1 MNNSQ
6 LPEGYKLTDVGIFPE
21 QWEVMSLATM
31 CKAILD
37 CHHSTPVWTETG
49 TIVIRNQNIRD
60 GSLDFSEPSFTDQ
73 RHFAERTRRA
83 VPSFGDLVIT
93 REAPMG
99 QVCMIPNGLKC
110 CLGQRMVLLRIDCD
124 SADVAYLLYA
134 IQSDLLQRSI
144 FVAGGTGSTVSNLRI
159 PSLKSL
165 QIPTPPLPEQRSI
178 ATALSDMDELLGGL
192 DRLIAKKRDLK
203 QSTMQQLLTGK
214 TRLLGFCE
222 GKSYKKT
229 EVGLIP
235 EDWDSVEM
243 KNIVESNR
251 IPSGIYKEK
260 SLYGDGSQI
269 IKLGDIF
276 NLDYFDPNQSQ
287 RVLLESDEI
296 SKYRVNIGDI
306 FIALASVKL
315 EGVGKVMLVTELNE
329 DTAYDHNVAL
339 IRVNN
344 LVDPKFIFY
353 VLKSDFVR
361 NEVSKA
367 ATQVGTT
374 FLKAST
380 ILAFQL
386 PIPPLPEQTTIASV
400 LSDMDTEITTIEQ
413 RRNKTRDLKQ
423 AMMQELLTGRIR
435 LV

>member
-6 LPEGYKLTDVGIFPE
+6 LWEGYKLTDVGIFPE
-21 QWEVMSLATM
+21 QWEVMPLATM

-124 SADVAYLLYA
+124 SADVTYLLYA

-178 ATALSDMDELLGGL
+178 ATALSDMDELLGQGGFMLISENHPLL
-192 DRLIAKKRDLK
+192 DSSILEFHREWFGSLN
-203 QSTMQQLLTGK
+203 
-214 TRLLGFCE
+214 
-222 GKSYKKT
+222 
-229 EVGLIP
+229 VG
-235 EDWDSVEM
+235 
-243 KNIVESNR
+243 
-251 IPSGIYKEK
+251 SG
-260 SLYGDGSQI
+260 
-269 IKLGDIF
+269 
-276 NLDYFDPNQSQ
+276 
-287 RVLLESDEI
+287 
-296 SKYRVNIGDI
+296 
-306 FIALASVKL
+306 
-315 EGVGKVMLVTELNE
+315 
-329 DTAYDHNVAL
+329 
-339 IRVNN
+339 
-344 LVDPKFIFY
+344 
-353 VLKSDFVR
+353 
-361 NEVSKA
+361 
-367 ATQVGTT
+367 
-374 FLKAST
+374 
-380 ILAFQL
+380 
-386 PIPPLPEQTTIASV
+386 
-400 LSDMDTEITTIEQ
+400 
-413 RRNKTRDLKQ
+413 
-423 AMMQELLTGRIR
+423 
-435 LV
+435 